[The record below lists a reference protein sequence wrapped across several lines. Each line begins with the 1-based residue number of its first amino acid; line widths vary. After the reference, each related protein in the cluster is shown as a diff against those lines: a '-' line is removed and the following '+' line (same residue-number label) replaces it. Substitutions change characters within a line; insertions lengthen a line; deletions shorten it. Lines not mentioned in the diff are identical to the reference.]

1 MSTITA
7 LPCPPSLKS
16 ILFGGYVPPE
26 IPGRK
31 HVTSFDEPTAMELAA
46 RNRAPSERVPVKRM
60 AIMFVL
66 EQSDWITAEEIAEKT
81 DASIHYTNKTLRK
94 LCKEGLAQ
102 FRLRET
108 GAVEKIFQLTSKIQ
122 PEH

>member
-31 HVTSFDEPTAMELAA
+31 HIMSFDEPTAMELAA
-46 RNRAPSERVPVKRM
+46 RNRAPRERVPVKRM

-81 DASIHYTNKTLRK
+81 DASIHYTQKTLRNLVK
-94 LCKEGLAQ
+94 SGMV
-102 FRLRET
+102 RT
-108 GAVEKIFQLTSKIQ
+108 LTSGDKN
-122 PEH
+122 PERLFRAAPKQQKGQ